1 MKKGWEYKKLGEVC
15 QIERGGSPRPI
26 KDYVTDDTNGIN
38 WIKIGDT
45 DKNGKYIYSTKEKIK
60 PAGLKKSRWVE
71 ENDFLLSNS
80 MSYGRP
86 YILKTKG
93 CIHDGWLVLR
103 NYQATFI
110 MDFLYY
116 LLVSP
121 TVQFQFKAKAQ
132 GSTVS
137 NLNTDRV
144 SKVVVAIPD
153 KDEQQRIVSY
163 LDSAFAK
170 IDAVAK
176 NAEDSLNEAKA
187 LFQSALTKM
196 MEPKEGWSKKNF
208 GDICTFV
215 RGPFGGS
222 LKKNCFKE
230 SGYAVY
236 EQQNAIYNRFSFRY
250 FIDEEKYNSMS
261 RFKVEPG
268 DLIMSCSGTIGKVA
282 IVPKD
287 AKRGIIN
294 QALLK
299 LTPSTKID
307 AEFLKY
313 LMESNFFKGILS
325 LNAGGAAINNIASVS
340 TLKKIE
346 LSIPTV
352 EEQREIVKKLN
363 SIKKV
368 FLNISSNL
376 THTLSECAA
385 LKQSILRETFE

>member
-1 MKKGWEYKKLGEVC
+1 MFITQTGLEN
-15 QIERGGSPRPI
+15 SSA
-26 KDYVTDDTNGIN
+26 
-38 WIKIGDT
+38 
-45 DKNGKYIYSTKEKIK
+45 KYF
-60 PAGLKKSRWVE
+60 PV
-71 ENDFLLSNS
+71 
-80 MSYGRP
+80 
-86 YILKTKG
+86 
-93 CIHDGWLVLR
+93 
-103 NYQATFI
+103 
-110 MDFLYY
+110 
-116 LLVSP
+116 
-121 TVQFQFKAKAQ
+121 
-132 GSTVS
+132 
-137 NLNTDRV
+137 NT
-144 SKVVVAIPD
+144 VVVAMYGATAAQVGILKIKSTSNQAVCGLLPND
-153 KDEQQRIVSY
+153 KYLPEFIYYWFVFSKDSLAAQAQGGAQPKISQVKIRNILFPLLSLPEQRRIVSY
-163 LDSAFAK
+163 LDAAFAK